1 MGPTWPEKCQVFD
14 RKGWGSTVAGL
25 LGPPMKCHQLRWK
38 CRYFKTA
45 RCSSKTGGYDMH
57 NLGLPSHEWGRIW
70 RIGCRS
76 FGKRMCDPKLSNPL
90 IFNSV
95 SEFLIGQ
102 EPGNPHFSQSCHD
115 KGNYIKT
122 EANKYFSNLSRGPT
136 TQDPI
141 MDYLYD
147 TRHL

>member
-1 MGPTWPEKCQVFD
+1 
-14 RKGWGSTVAGL
+14 
-25 LGPPMKCHQLRWK
+25 
-38 CRYFKTA
+38 
-45 RCSSKTGGYDMH
+45 
-57 NLGLPSHEWGRIW
+57 
-70 RIGCRS
+70 
-76 FGKRMCDPKLSNPL
+76 MCDPKLSNPL